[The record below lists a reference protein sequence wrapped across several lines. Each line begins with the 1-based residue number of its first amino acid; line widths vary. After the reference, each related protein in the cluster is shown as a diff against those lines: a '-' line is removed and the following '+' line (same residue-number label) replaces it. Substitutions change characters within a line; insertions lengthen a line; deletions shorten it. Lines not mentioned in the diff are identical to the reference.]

1 LKTLLILGAS
11 GFFGQSLID
20 YTKKFGLK
28 KWSINKVILISRR
41 KIKIKKKIRKVQI
54 IHLRKEI
61 KKIKFLPKADYIFYF
76 INEHNQKK
84 SLDSFKKFN
93 SLIKNIKEK
102 TSILFTS
109 SGAVYGLIKNKKETN
124 ESKKINTNKIDKF
137 NNYKKK
143 YALNKYKMENILKK
157 TNNKKLI
164 ISILRCFTFIGK
176 EILLRKQYA
185 ISDFINSIKSKNKI
199 VVKNP
204 LSTRSYMNP
213 IDLSEWLLTIAS
225 KSNSLYQIVNVGS
238 DHEINMKNLSK
249 KISKKYDRNSQVFF
263 KANKDKDYYVPT
275 IQKAKIK
282 FRLRN
287 RFSFDKSLDDILNI

>member
-1 LKTLLILGAS
+1 
-11 GFFGQSLID
+11 
-20 YTKKFGLK
+20 
-28 KWSINKVILISRR
+28 
-41 KIKIKKKIRKVQI
+41 
-54 IHLRKEI
+54 
-61 KKIKFLPKADYIFYF
+61 
-76 INEHNQKK
+76 
-84 SLDSFKKFN
+84 
-93 SLIKNIKEK
+93 
-102 TSILFTS
+102 
-109 SGAVYGLIKNKKETN
+109 
-124 ESKKINTNKIDKF
+124 
-137 NNYKKK
+137 
-143 YALNKYKMENILKK
+143 ME
-157 TNNKKLI
+157 
-164 ISILRCFTFIGK
+164 K

-199 VVKNP
+199 GGKNP

>member
-1 LKTLLILGAS
+1 MKTLLILGAS

-20 YTKKFGLK
+20 YAKKFGLK
-28 KWSINKVILISRR
+28 KWSINKVILVSRR
-41 KIKIKKKIRKVQI
+41 KIHIKKNIKKTQI

-76 INEHNQKK
+76 INENNQKK
-84 SLDSFKKFN
+84 SLESFKKFN

-102 TSILFTS
+102 TSILFAS
-109 SGAVYGLIKNKKETN
+109 SGAVYGLIKNKKDTK
-124 ESKKINTNKIDKF
+124 ESKKINTNKISKF

-157 TNNKKLI
+157 INNKKLN

-176 EILLRKQYA
+176 KILLRKQYA

-199 VVKNP
+199 EVKNP
-204 LSTRSYMNP
+204 LSIRSYMNP
-213 IDLSEWLLTIAS
+213 VDLSEWLLTIAF

-238 DHEINMKNLSK
+238 DREINMKNLSK
-249 KISKKYDRNSQVFF
+249 KISERYDKNSQVIF
-263 KANKDKDYYVPT
+263 KANKEKDYYVPN
-275 IQKAKIK
+275 IQKAKTK